1 MRGQQ
6 GLTVPHSEMVAVQK
20 DIASNLAWRREG
32 RRWFV
37 FVCWFFFWGGGSG
50 ILLLFLCSIICWL
63 VRSLV
68 RLPFLN
74 PAYIFGRSTKA

>member
-37 FVCWFFFWGGGSG
+37 FVCWFFFWGGG
-50 ILLLFLCSIICWL
+50 ILS
-63 VRSLV
+63 V
-68 RLPFLN
+68 
-74 PAYIFGRSTKA
+74 GKAKRAREDWGAACAEAGV